1 MNSLI
6 VLCLSVCLFSVCKF
20 SNFIQYSTVEY
31 STVQVFIGRSL
42 VEWTSVFETLVH
54 LFIYLFICLFVCLFV
69 LCGQIFSFYTVQILT
84 FADDSSLTLK
94 ATKLANSLVYPERI
108 QRGKS
113 GLQFLKRLFCVP
125 YSLSA
130 NFLIFIQYSTEEYST
145 VQVFI
150 WCLDTI
156 A

>member
-1 MNSLI
+1 M
-6 VLCLSVCLFSVCKF
+6 CLD
-20 SNFIQYSTVEY
+20 NFLSIIIDRHSHKR
-31 STVQVFIGRSL
+31 ILLANSL
-42 VEWTSVFETLVH
+42 VEWTSAFETLV
-54 LFIYLFICLFVCLFV
+54 YLFI

-94 ATKLANSLVYPERI
+94 ATKLANSLVEWTSVFETSVYLLANSLVEWT
-108 QRGKS
+108 S
-113 GLQFLKRLFCVP
+113 VFETSVLT
-125 YSLSA
+125 SLSA
-130 NFLIFIQYSTEEYST
+130 NFLFFIQYSTEKYST